1 MWTFSLLIF
10 FFSKTL
16 NCSIEF
22 FWKRKKTL
30 FLLFFS
36 NVGVVQYAID
46 VFDLDDDDDD
56 DYDELMP
63 EEENDEERQRDDA
76 HRVRRGDDTRARFGG
91 VRDG

>member
-1 MWTFSLLIF
+1 MEK
-10 FFSKTL
+10 KTL
-16 NCSIEF
+16 
-22 FWKRKKTL
+22 L

-36 NVGVVQYAID
+36 KNVGVVQYARD
-46 VFDLDDDDDD
+46 VFDLDDDDD

-76 HRVRRGDDTRARFGG
+76 HRVRRGDDTCTRFGG

>member
-1 MWTFSLLIF
+1 MWTFSLLF
-10 FFSKTL
+10 FYKTL

-22 FWKRKKTL
+22 FLEKKTL

-36 NVGVVQYAID
+36 NVGVQCARD

-56 DYDELMP
+56 DDELMP

>member
-1 MWTFSLLIF
+1 VWTFSLLF
-10 FFSKTL
+10 FYKTL

-22 FWKRKKTL
+22 FLENKTL

-36 NVGVVQYAID
+36 LNVGVVQYARD

-56 DYDELMP
+56 DDDDELMP

>member
-1 MWTFSLLIF
+1 MEK
-10 FFSKTL
+10 KTL
-16 NCSIEF
+16 
-22 FWKRKKTL
+22 L

-36 NVGVVQYAID
+36 NVFGVVQYARD

-56 DYDELMP
+56 DDDDELMP